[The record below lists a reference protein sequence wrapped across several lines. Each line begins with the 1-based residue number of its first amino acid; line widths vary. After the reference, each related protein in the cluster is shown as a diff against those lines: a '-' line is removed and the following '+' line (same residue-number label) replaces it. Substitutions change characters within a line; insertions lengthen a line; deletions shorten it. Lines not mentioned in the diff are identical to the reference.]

1 VRQNNYIEHN
11 THILF
16 NADLL
21 AAAPVELFERR
32 IIQRASPPGKLQRGT
47 ALYFDHAGIPM
58 VLKHYHRGGWIGK
71 LVRDTYS
78 RYAFPLLLREPRMW
92 EEFRLLSRMR
102 ELGLPV
108 PEPIAARYQVTSP
121 LTYRGDL
128 ITRRISNSRTLSDCL
143 LESALSA
150 KQWQAIGHTI
160 AHFHAHQVFH
170 ADLNAHNILLDA
182 AGHTWLVDFDKSG
195 IHKPGTSSEW
205 KQANLQRLLRSL
217 RKIGRKVPFLPFAD
231 SDWQHLLQGYS
242 SSRSRELFDL
252 KPEQQY
258 F

>member
-1 VRQNNYIEHN
+1 MRHNNYIEHN

-21 AAAPVELFERR
+21 ASAPVELFERR

-58 VLKHYHRGGWIGK
+58 VLKHYHRGGWVGK

-78 RYAFPLLLREPRMW
+78 RLTWPLLREPRMW

-108 PEPIAARYQVTSP
+108 PEPIAARYQVTSG

-128 ITRRISNSRTLSDCL
+128 ITRRISNTRTLSDCL
-143 LESALSA
+143 LENALSA

-160 AHFHAHQVFH
+160 AHFHANHVCH

-182 AGHTWLVDFDKSG
+182 AGHTYLVDFDKSA
-195 IHKPGTSSEW
+195 IRTPGTTGQW
-205 KQANLQRLLRSL
+205 QQANLQRLLRSL
-217 RKIGRKVPFLPFAD
+217 RKIGRKVPSLPFGDA
-231 SDWQHLLQGYS
+231 DWQQLLQGYS
-242 SSRSRELFDL
+242 STRTQLVFDL

-258 F
+258 L